1 MIFTN
6 VIVTGLYW
14 SCYNEFKSETN
25 VLLISVSLPAKPISH
40 LPLETTKHSQY
51 IFREDPVSSV
61 QFSHSVMS
69 NSLQPHALQ
78 QARLLCPPL
87 SPGVCSNSCPL
98 SQWCYPNIS
107 SSGALF
113 SFCLQSFPESESFP
127 MSQPFISGGQSI
139 EASASAPVLS
149 KNIQSWSFFLMNG
162 PILGG

>member
-1 MIFTN
+1 MKTFAPTFFSEKLTFIN
-6 VIVTGLYW
+6 GNYW
-14 SCYNEFKSETN
+14 YCLSQSFCCLQDPEEAELITHVEVFFSVKLCYCCS
-25 VLLISVSLPAKPISH
+25 I
-40 LPLETTKHSQY
+40 
-51 IFREDPVSSV
+51 
-61 QFSHSVMS
+61 MS